1 MLEALRRET
10 SRFGLDI
17 ILIDVW
23 EGVDAR
29 SEADFFRQVWDIQ
42 GTILLDETGDYARSL
57 GIRGVPTNVVVDA
70 EGIVRAVGVTAPDE
84 LHPVIDA
91 LLGR

>member
-1 MLEALRRET
+1 MLEALRREM

-42 GTILLDETGDYARSL
+42 GTILLDETGDYARTM

-70 EGIVRAVGVTAPDE
+70 DGIVRAVGVTAPDE

>member
-29 SEADFFRQVWDIQ
+29 SEADFFRQVWDI
-42 GTILLDETGDYARSL
+42 
-57 GIRGVPTNVVVDA
+57 
-70 EGIVRAVGVTAPDE
+70 
-84 LHPVIDA
+84 
-91 LLGR
+91 

>member
-42 GTILLDETGDYARSL
+42 GTILLDETGDYARTL

-70 EGIVRAVGVTAPDE
+70 DGIVRAVGVTAPDE